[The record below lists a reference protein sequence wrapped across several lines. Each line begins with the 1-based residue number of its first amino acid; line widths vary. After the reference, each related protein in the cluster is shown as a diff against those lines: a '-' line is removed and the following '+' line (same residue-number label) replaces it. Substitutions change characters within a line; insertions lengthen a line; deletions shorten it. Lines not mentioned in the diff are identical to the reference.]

1 MLTKSRTYTPS
12 LYFWNCEEYPY
23 YITTIKSIGRITAPI
38 EMDTPISTPT
48 DELHIVLNGKAT
60 YQFSKTSS
68 DKPIFYEVVKNDILF
83 MPSGMQKFL
92 ITEASS
98 DFEIII
104 IKFSLY
110 TCPGI
115 TTQSIGLDFS
125 EALNLPIEHRR
136 MAVYLPHI
144 THFHS
149 GDDIHNHITKIIE
162 ENKLQKNGHSIEIQS
177 HFLQLILAILKK
189 SDETYSRI
197 LENVDHIGITSKYSP
212 YTAMKKSSVLTIS
225 DVEIFDNNPNSK
237 STNANLLS
245 VFRVRNYFKLD
256 PKNDSLNINTYYDDN
271 HNAKLIELSAIED
284 TIYHI
289 WLTPSKNEKTVFD
302 LRPYTETAYLRFY
315 AKCNTEMRF
324 GIVVYNHSIHK
335 CIIHNFTIKPSKD
348 LTEFCVPVIG
358 SNMVS
363 KSNPHINKVVT
374 YIKTHYD
381 HKILLEDI
389 AKHTHLNAT
398 YLSSLFKEQT
408 GQSISDYI
416 LDYRLGI
423 AKNLLVDLPN
433 APISEIAI
441 SSGFYDTAHFSK
453 AFKKQYGVTAR
464 EYRNGQ
470 KSLNN
475 TPK

>member
-1 MLTKSRTYTPS
+1 MIAKYKMYTPS
-12 LYFWNCEEYPY
+12 LYFWNCDRYPY
-23 YITTIKSIGRITAPI
+23 YITSIKSIQRIIAPI
-38 EMDTPISTPT
+38 ETGILTPAPT
-48 DELHIVLNGKAT
+48 DQLHIILNGKAS
-60 YQFSKTSS
+60 YKLVKRSQES
-68 DKPIFYEVVKNDILF
+68 IFYDVSKNDILF
-83 MPSGMQKFL
+83 MPSGRQKYI
-92 ITEASS
+92 ITETSN
-98 DFEIII
+98 DFELIII
-104 IKFSLY
+104 QFAIF
-110 TCPGI
+110 TCPD
-115 TTQSIGLDFS
+115 TFTQSTKLDFS
-125 EALNLPIEHRR
+125 EILKAPIEHKR
-136 MAVYLPHI
+136 MDVYLPPL
-144 THFHS
+144 TRYNN
-149 GDDIHNHITKIIE
+149 GDEIHNHISKIIE
-162 ENKLQKNGHSIEIQS
+162 EYKLQKTGSSIKMQA
-177 HFLQLILAILKK
+177 HFLQLILEILNKLNEK
-189 SDETYSRI
+189 YSQI
-197 LENVDHIGITSKYSP
+197 LENIDCIGITSKYSP
-212 YTAMKKSSVLTIS
+212 YTAMKKSSVLTVS

-237 STNANLLS
+237 FVTAKLLN
-245 VFRVRNYFKLD
+245 VFPTKSSYKLD
-256 PKNDSLNINTYYDDN
+256 PKDDN
-271 HNAKLIELSAIED
+271 LILTNYFDSRINSNTFEISANKD
-284 TIYHI
+284 TVYHI
-289 WLTPSKNEKTVFD
+289 WLTPDKTSDAIYD
-302 LRPYTETAYLRFY
+302 LRPYTDTAYIRFY
-315 AKCNTEMRF
+315 AKCNTEMLF
-324 GIVVYNHSIHK
+324 GVVVYNHNIHR
-335 CIIHNFTIKPSKD
+335 CIIHSFTIKPSKD
-348 LTEFCVPVIG
+348 FTEYCVPIMG

-433 APISEIAI
+433 APISEIAL

>member
-1 MLTKSRTYTPS
+1 
-12 LYFWNCEEYPY
+12 
-23 YITTIKSIGRITAPI
+23 
-38 EMDTPISTPT
+38 
-48 DELHIVLNGKAT
+48 
-60 YQFSKTSS
+60 
-68 DKPIFYEVVKNDILF
+68 
-83 MPSGMQKFL
+83 
-92 ITEASS
+92 
-98 DFEIII
+98 
-104 IKFSLY
+104 
-110 TCPGI
+110 
-115 TTQSIGLDFS
+115 
-125 EALNLPIEHRR
+125 
-136 MAVYLPHI
+136 
-144 THFHS
+144 
-149 GDDIHNHITKIIE
+149 
-162 ENKLQKNGHSIEIQS
+162 
-177 HFLQLILAILKK
+177 
-189 SDETYSRI
+189 
-197 LENVDHIGITSKYSP
+197 
-212 YTAMKKSSVLTIS
+212 MKKSSVLTVS

-237 STNANLLS
+237 FVTAKLLN
-245 VFRVRNYFKLD
+245 VFPTKSSYKLD
-256 PKNDSLNINTYYDDN
+256 PKDDN
-271 HNAKLIELSAIED
+271 LILTNYFDSRINSNTFEISANED
-284 TIYHI
+284 TVYHI
-289 WLTPSKNEKTVFD
+289 WLTPDKTSDAIYD
-302 LRPYTETAYLRFY
+302 LRPYTDTAYIRFY
-315 AKCNTEMRF
+315 AKCNTEMLF
-324 GIVVYNHSIHK
+324 GVVVYNHNIHR
-335 CIIHNFTIKPSKD
+335 CIIHSFTIKPSKD
-348 LTEFCVPVIG
+348 FTEYCVPIMG

-433 APISEIAI
+433 APISEIAL